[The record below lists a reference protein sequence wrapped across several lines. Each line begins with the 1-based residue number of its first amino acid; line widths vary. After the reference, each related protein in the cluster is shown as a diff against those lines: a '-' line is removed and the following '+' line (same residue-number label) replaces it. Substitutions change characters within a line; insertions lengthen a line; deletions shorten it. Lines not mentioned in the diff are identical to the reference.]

1 MLHGDVGL
9 ELAARVAAAVKSSL
23 DLDITLAEALIR
35 PSSRPGA
42 DYQCNAAMGLAKKL
56 GRPPREVAAA
66 IVQALDGTDLIVEP
80 EIAGPGFIN
89 LTLTDTWL
97 TTQMEGLFSDP
108 RLGVKATDT
117 PRRIAIDYSSPNV
130 AKEMHVGH
138 VRSTIIGDALVRLL
152 RFNGDEVIP
161 HNHLGDWGTPFGMLI
176 EHLIDE
182 GFSAEHSIS
191 DLNTFYQE
199 ARKKFDADP
208 DFAER
213 ARLRVVELQG
223 GDEETLRLWHELVNE
238 SMRHFMKVYQTMG
251 IGLTPEDNYG
261 ESFYNPFLA
270 DTVDE
275 LEKKGLTEIS
285 DGAVCVF
292 PKGFVNREGDPLPLI
307 VRKSDGGYGY
317 MSTDLATVRYWTGER
332 GATDLV
338 YVVGTPQ
345 SQHFAMVFAASRD
358 AGWLGAE
365 HTAVHVNFGSILG
378 EDGKMFRT
386 RAGGSIKLSDLLDEA
401 IHKAAELVRSRSE
414 LDEAD
419 QAKVAHAVGIGAIKY
434 ADLSNDREKDYTFSW
449 ERMLATDGNTAAYLQ
464 YANAR
469 NLSIIRKSGQTV
481 EPGTKVILAEQAE
494 RDLAVQLLQLPAAIQ
509 AAIDGYT
516 PHKLATYLYET
527 STTFTA
533 FFEKCPVLKAESE
546 ELRASRLVLCALTSK
561 VLTLG
566 LDLLGI
572 EAPTRL

>member
-1 MLHGDVGL
+1 MLQGDVGL
-9 ELAARVAAAVKSSL
+9 ELAARVVAAVKSSL
-23 DLDITLAEALIR
+23 DLDITAAEALIR

-42 DYQCNAAMGLAKKL
+42 DYQCNAAMGLGKRV

-66 IVQALDGTDLIVEP
+66 IVGALDASDLVGEP

-89 LTLTDTWL
+89 LTLTDSWL
-97 TTQMEGLFSDP
+97 AGHVEQLLGDD
-108 RLGVKATDT
+108 RLGVPVTGS
-117 PRRIAIDYSSPNV
+117 PRRVAIDYSSPNV

-152 RFNGDEVIP
+152 RFRGDEVIP

-176 EHLIDE
+176 EHLVDE
-182 GFSAEHSIS
+182 GVDADHSIS
-191 DLNTFYQE
+191 DLNIFYKE

-208 DFAER
+208 AFAER
-213 ARLRVVELQG
+213 ARLRVVKLQS
-223 GDEETLRLWHELVNE
+223 GDEQTLALWRELVDQ
-238 SMRHFMKVYQTMG
+238 SMQHFMKAYKMLGV
-251 IGLTPEDNYG
+251 GLTPEDSYG
-261 ESFYNPFLA
+261 ESFYNPYLA
-270 DTVDE
+270 DTVAE
-275 LEKKGLTEIS
+275 LEAKGLTEIS
-285 DGAVCVF
+285 DGALCVF
-292 PKGFVNREGDPLPLI
+292 PKGFYNREGDPLPLI

-332 GATDLV
+332 GATELL

-345 SQHFAMVFAASRD
+345 AQHFAMVFAASRD
-358 AGWLGAE
+358 AGWLTPD

-386 RAGGSIKLSDLLDEA
+386 RSGDTVKLIDLLTEAVDRAAAVVGERTDLTADERA
-401 IHKAAELVRSRSE
+401 SI
-414 LDEAD
+414 
-419 QAKVAHAVGIGAIKY
+419 AHAVGIGAVKY
-434 ADLSNDREKDYTFSW
+434 ADLSSDREKDYVFSW
-449 ERMLATDGNTAAYLQ
+449 EKMLATDGNTATYLQ

-469 NLSIIRKSGQTV
+469 TLSIIRKSGETV
-481 EPGTKVILAEQAE
+481 RPGAKVTLAEKAE
-494 RDLAVQLLQLPAAIQ
+494 RDLAVQLIQLPAAIQ
-509 AAIDGYT
+509 SAIDGYT

-527 STTFTA
+527 ASAFTS
-533 FFEKCPVLKAESE
+533 FFEKCPVLKAEPE
-546 ELRASRLVLCALTSK
+546 VRASRLVLCALTSK

>member
-23 DLDITLAEALIR
+23 DLDITPAEALIR

-42 DYQCNAAMGLAKKL
+42 DYQCNAAMGLGKKV

-66 IVQALDGTDLIVEP
+66 IVGALDGTDLIVEP

-108 RLGVKATDT
+108 RLGVEKTEH

-152 RFNGDEVIP
+152 RFHGDEVIP

-176 EHLIDE
+176 EHLIDQ
-182 GFSAEHSIS
+182 GFNAEHSIS
-191 DLNTFYQE
+191 DLNGFYQE

-213 ARLRVVELQG
+213 ARLRVVKLQS
-223 GDEETLRLWHELVNE
+223 GDEETLRLWNELVDE
-238 SMRHFMKVYQTMG
+238 SMRHFMKVYQMLG

-275 LEKKGLTEIS
+275 LEQKGLTEIS

-292 PKGFVNREGDPLPLI
+292 PKGFFNRDGDPLPLI
-307 VRKSDGGYGY
+307 IRKSDGGYGY

-332 GATDLV
+332 GATDLL

-358 AGWLGAE
+358 AGWLTPD
-365 HTAVHVNFGSILG
+365 HNAVHVNFGSILG

-386 RAGGSIKLSDLLDEA
+386 RSGDTIKLIDLLDEA
-401 IHKAAELVRSRSE
+401 IHRAAALVQERSE

-419 QAKVAHAVGIGAIKY
+419 QAKVARAVGIGAIKY
-434 ADLSNDREKDYTFSW
+434 ADLSSDREKDYVFSW
-449 ERMLATDGNTAAYLQ
+449 EKMLATDGNTAAYLQ

-469 NLSIIRKSGQTV
+469 TLSIIRKSGQTPQ
-481 EPGTKVILAEQAE
+481 PGTPVILAEKAE
-494 RDLAVQLLQLPAAIQ
+494 RDLALQLIQLPAAVQ
-509 AAIDGYT
+509 SAIDGYT
-516 PHKLATYLYET
+516 PHKLATYLFDT
-527 STTFTA
+527 ATAFTA
-533 FFEKCPVLKAESE
+533 FFEKCPVLKAESD

-561 VLTLG
+561 VLTMG